1 MHQSLSIE
9 PIRRTRTKFCR
20 LFRDDRRQRLSKER
34 GVSTLN
40 VLAVL
45 AVLAILAGA
54 APTMAPTMMGAR
66 DGRGRPGG
74 AAFAHFT
81 FAS

>member
-54 APTMAPTMMGAR
+54 APTLMGAR
-66 DGRGRPGG
+66 DGRERPSG